1 MAWSQGAALND
12 IMSKLQKRTSVPYV
26 TPGSQQVLPKVGQ
39 DAASVDEQHARDT
52 QSAFERMGVVDNMSK
67 DMFSSGSSDYLQKAE
82 DIMFRANNM
91 QQQANMTR
99 LRNSMMQYQGAVNG
113 MGKDKFSGAL
123 IIDGVKGGPVT
134 NGGRLGSFL
143 KAISHKESGG
153 NYGARNSSS
162 GAMGKYQIMP
172 ANIQGPGG
180 WDKEALGR
188 NITTQQFM
196 STPKLQEAIAQYK
209 LTQYFRKYGAAGAA
223 SAWYSGSPTKW
234 KTSYGGQGAYPSIHN
249 YVTSILRAMG
259 M

>member
-1 MAWSQGAALND
+1 MAWSQGAALTD
-12 IMSKLQKRTSVPYV
+12 IMTKLQKRTSVPYV

-39 DAASVDEQHARDT
+39 DAASVDEQHAKDT
-52 QSAFERMGVVDNMSK
+52 SSAFERLGVVDNMSK
-67 DMFSSGSSDYLQKAE
+67 DVYSSGPSDYLQKAE
-82 DIMFRANNM
+82 DIMFRANQV

-99 LRNSMMQYQGAVNG
+99 LRNSMSQYQGAVKG
-113 MGKDKFSGAL
+113 MGNGGGKL
-123 IIDGVKGGPVT
+123 IIDGIPGGAVT
-134 NGGRLGSFL
+134 NKGQLGQFL
-143 KAISHKESGG
+143 RAISHKESGG